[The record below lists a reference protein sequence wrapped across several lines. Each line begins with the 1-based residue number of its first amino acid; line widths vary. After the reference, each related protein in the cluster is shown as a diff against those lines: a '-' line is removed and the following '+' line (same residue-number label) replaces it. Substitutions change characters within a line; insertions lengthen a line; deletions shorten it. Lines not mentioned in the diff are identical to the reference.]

1 MFRGYKKM
9 MPREK
14 MLKFG
19 SSRLDEKELIA
30 ILLRTGSKDLSV
42 IDLAEKTLKD
52 NNYSLC
58 KLHNLPLEEL
68 RKTKGM
74 GEVKA
79 LTIKAALELG
89 QRYHHEKLKQKNKIS
104 HPSDIYSICRDMEFL
119 DQEVVRVICLDS
131 KTTVIAV
138 EDVTKG
144 INNASLIHPR
154 EVFRSAILTSSA
166 SIALVHNHP
175 SGDPFPSIQDNETTE
190 KIRDSGDLLGIKL
203 IDHVIIGK
211 GSFYSFTL
219 GKSLKWEE
227 NQNGKESGSRKIA
240 ET

>member
-14 MLKFG
+14 MQKFG
-19 SSRLDEKELIA
+19 SSQLDEKELIA

-89 QRYHHEKLKQKNKIS
+89 QRYHHEKLRQKNKIS
-104 HPSDIYSICRDMEFL
+104 HPSDIYSICQDMEFL

-131 KTTVIAV
+131 KNTVIAV

-144 INNASLIHPR
+144 INNASLN
-154 EVFRSAILTSSA
+154 FNNSSSNGEQA
-166 SIALVHNHP
+166 NSQQQNRQNERKANEEYNY
-175 SGDPFPSIQDNETTE
+175 FDNEE
-190 KIRDSGDLLGIKL
+190 KNEE
-203 IDHVIIGK
+203 II
-211 GSFYSFTL
+211 S
-219 GKSLKWEE
+219 SLE
-227 NQNGKESGSRKIA
+227 IVVPHYA
-240 ET
+240 